1 MTKIRLLI
9 EGATIVGPVT
19 IEGLTLSGT
28 YLFRRCVFS
37 EEFNLEGST
46 LQGSLSFDR
55 CSINAINLC
64 GTKVTGR
71 LFFKNL
77 SNSPECP
84 HRPILFLNSAE
95 IYGPLD
101 IRSCHLGSIIGRSLI
116 CSGTSSFTD
125 VTFDYYLDLSKSKFK
140 SGLSLE
146 KCDFRGETPPQRT
159 LPSREAVLD
168 LR

>member
-1 MTKIRLLI
+1 MEKNNETADNDAEKFVREKLNASSSANPYAVEIIFPQDAPKEIRGNFLSKLLLSLTKIRLLI

-95 IYGPLD
+95 IY
-101 IRSCHLGSIIGRSLI
+101 RSEERRVGKEC
-116 CSGTSSFTD
+116 
-125 VTFDYYLDLSKSKFK
+125 
-140 SGLSLE
+140 
-146 KCDFRGETPPQRT
+146 
-159 LPSREAVLD
+159 A
-168 LR
+168 